1 MIFNFLGLAFILF
14 LLYVNFKVL
23 TYGKRFNGVKE
34 PSIDRI
40 LLDKM
45 NIAKMTIDVPNI
57 LVIGR

>member
-1 MIFNFLGLAFILF
+1 MIFDFLGLAFILF

-23 TYGKRFNGVKE
+23 TYGKKFNRVKE